1 MLIAPYR
8 HRIYRQQQ
16 GSGDGIPND
25 LPAKASDAA
34 GRPAMNGIDY
44 IAQILKQEGVEWM
57 SCFPSN
63 PLISAVAKV
72 GIRPVAFRHERG
84 AVMAADGYSRIS
96 DRQKFGVCA
105 VQAQAGAE
113 NAMGGI
119 AQAYADNIPILV
131 FLGGNNLDRL
141 SVKPNFTAVQNY
153 QGWVKQVEAIYT
165 PNQVGDVMRRAFHAL
180 RNGTPGPV
188 IVELTGDVCAQEV
201 PEAARTYKSPK
212 MHRQVPEPAAIAD
225 AAAALMS
232 AKRPMIWAGQGV
244 MFSGGTEALR
254 ELAELIAAPVFCT
267 MPGKSAF
274 DERHP
279 LALGA
284 GSGTTTGP
292 ANEWLTGSDVMLALG
307 SSLTRTPYG
316 QKIQPGKTIIHNTNN
331 PDDLNKDE
339 AADIGLVGDTRLTIE
354 ALIECIQEQT
364 GGESVGERSKT
375 EGEVAAAKA
384 KWMAE
389 WEPVLNGDEEPISY
403 YRVIQALNDTLD
415 GENSIVTHDAGAPR
429 DSIVPFYTATTPHS
443 YVGWGKTT
451 HLGFG
456 IPLIIGAKMA
466 HPEKFCMNLMGDGAF
481 GMSGTDIETAARSG
495 AAITTVLL
503 NNSAMATYSGPTQ
516 GTIGAEAREEYG
528 VSTMHGDYAKIAE
541 GMGAVGLRVTK
552 TAELGPALKE
562 AQRLNAEGRTVLID
576 IAANVEDRRSR
587 F

>member
-1 MLIAPYR
+1 
-8 HRIYRQQQ
+8 
-16 GSGDGIPND
+16 
-25 LPAKASDAA
+25 
-34 GRPAMNGIDY
+34 MNGIDY
-44 IAQILKQEGVEWM
+44 IAQILKQEGVDWM

-63 PLISAVAKV
+63 PLISAVARV

-96 DRQKFGVCA
+96 DRQKFGVVA

-141 SVKPNFTAVQNY
+141 SVKPNFSAAQNY
-153 QGWVKQVEAIYT
+153 KGWVKQVEAIYT
-165 PNQVGDVMRRAFHAL
+165 PNHVGDVMRRAFHAL

-188 IVELTGDVCAQEV
+188 VVELTADVCAQEV
-201 PEAARTYKSPK
+201 PEAMQNYKSPK
-212 MHRQVPEPAAIAD
+212 IHRQLPEPSAIEEAATAF
-225 AAAALMS
+225 LNG
-232 AKRPMIWAGQGV
+232 KQRVIWAGSGV
-244 MFSGGTEALR
+244 LFSGATEALS
-254 ELAELIAAPVFCT
+254 ELAELTASPVFCT

-279 LALGA
+279 LSLGA

-292 ANEWLTGSDVMLALG
+292 AHYWLTNSDVILALG
-307 SSLTRTPYG
+307 SSLTRSPYA
-316 QKIQPGKTIIHNTNN
+316 QKINPGKTIIHNTNN

-339 AADIGLVGDTRLTIE
+339 AVDVGLVGDTRLTVE
-354 ALIECIQEQT
+354 ALIACIKE
-364 GGESVGERSKT
+364 KT
-375 EGEVAAAKA
+375 ENIGSGDRHQIETEVAAVRAT
-384 KWMAE
+384 WMAE
-389 WEPVLNGDEEPISY
+389 WLPILNSDEEPISY
-403 YRVIQALNDTLD
+403 YRVIQALNETLD
-415 GENSIVTHDAGAPR
+415 AENSIVTHDAGAPR

-456 IPLIIGAKMA
+456 IPLMIGAKMA
-466 HPEKFCMNLMGDGAF
+466 EPDKFCLNLMGDGAF

-516 GTIGAEAREEYG
+516 GTIGAEAREQYG
-528 VSTMHGDYAKIAE
+528 VSTMQGDYGKIAE
-541 GMGAVGLRVTK
+541 GMGAVGLHVNK
-552 TAELGPALKE
+552 TSELAPAFKE
-562 AQRLNAEGRTVLID
+562 AQRLNASGRTVLID
-576 IAANVEDRRSR
+576 VRTNVEDRRSR

>member
-1 MLIAPYR
+1 
-8 HRIYRQQQ
+8 
-16 GSGDGIPND
+16 
-25 LPAKASDAA
+25 
-34 GRPAMNGIDY
+34 MNGIEY

-63 PLISAVAKV
+63 PLISAVARV

-141 SVKPNFTAVQNY
+141 SVKPNFTAARNY

-188 IVELTGDVCAQEV
+188 VVELTADVCAQEV
-201 PEAARTYKSPK
+201 PEAAQTYKSPK
-212 MHRQVPEPAAIAD
+212 IHRQVPEASAIEE
-225 AAAALMS
+225 AAAALIG
-232 AKRPMIWAGQGV
+232 AKRPVIWAGQGV
-244 MFSGGTEALR
+244 MFSGGTDALR

-307 SSLTRTPYG
+307 TSLTRSPYA
-316 QKIQPGKTIIHNTNN
+316 QKIKPGKTIIHNTNN
-331 PDDLNKDE
+331 ADELNKDE
-339 AADIGLVGDTRLTIE
+339 AADIGLVGDTKLTIQ
-354 ALIECIQEQT
+354 ALIACINAKT
-364 GGESVGERSKT
+364 GGRGVGERSRIQA
-375 EGEVAAAKA
+375 EVAAAKA
-384 KWMAE
+384 TWMAK
-389 WEPVLNGDEEPISY
+389 WTPALTDDSEPINY

-415 GENSIVTHDAGAPR
+415 PENSIVTHDAGAPR
-429 DSIVPFYTATTPHS
+429 DTIVPFYTATTPHS

-466 HPEKFCMNLMGDGAF
+466 QPNKFCMNLLGDGAF

-516 GTIGAEAREEYG
+516 GTIGKEAREEYG

-552 TAELGPALKE
+552 AAELGPALRQ
-562 AQRLNAEGRTVLID
+562 AQKLNAEGRTVLID
-576 IAANVEDRRSR
+576 VRANVEDRRSR

>member
-1 MLIAPYR
+1 
-8 HRIYRQQQ
+8 
-16 GSGDGIPND
+16 
-25 LPAKASDAA
+25 
-34 GRPAMNGIDY
+34 MNGIEY

-63 PLISAVAKV
+63 PLISAVARV

-141 SVKPNFTAVQNY
+141 SVKPNFTAARNY

-188 IVELTGDVCAQEV
+188 VVELTADVCGQEV
-201 PEAARTYKSPK
+201 PEAAQTYKSPK
-212 MHRQVPEPAAIAD
+212 IHRQVPEASAIEE
-225 AAAALMS
+225 AAAALIG
-232 AKRPMIWAGQGV
+232 AKRPVIWAGQGV
-244 MFSGGTEALR
+244 MFSGGTDALR

-307 SSLTRTPYG
+307 TSLTRSPYA
-316 QKIQPGKTIIHNTNN
+316 QKIKPGKTIIHNTNN
-331 PDDLNKDE
+331 ADELNKDE
-339 AADIGLVGDTRLTIE
+339 AADIGLVGDTKLTIQ
-354 ALIECIQEQT
+354 ALIACINAKT
-364 GGESVGERSKT
+364 GGRGVGERSRIQA
-375 EGEVAAAKA
+375 EVAAAKA
-384 KWMAE
+384 AWMAK
-389 WEPVLNGDEEPISY
+389 WTPALSDDSEPISY

-415 GENSIVTHDAGAPR
+415 PENSIVTHDAGAPR
-429 DSIVPFYTATTPHS
+429 DTIVPFYTATTPHS

-466 HPEKFCMNLMGDGAF
+466 QPNKFCMNLMGDGAF

-516 GTIGAEAREEYG
+516 GTIGKEAREEYG

-552 TAELGPALKE
+552 AAELGPALRQ
-562 AQRLNAEGRTVLID
+562 AQKLNAEGRTVLID
-576 IAANVEDRRSR
+576 VRANVEDRRSR